1 MKRHLRWWR
10 SFHIS
15 HASDKVGGGDTLGA
29 GEEAP
34 PCSESFSLHVN
45 WRCSCSSLHDAMLRS
60 FSGEGSASWSLSL
73 WAFSSSSELK
83 LVPQG
88 SHLGYKTT
96 ITDLSD
102 FGLCSF
108 LSYFLFFSLLSWLF
122 HVKGVATNLEVKREQ
137 LVAAWKCLAKSQTLL
152 NFILVHLLLT
162 FPRKILN

>member
-60 FSGEGSASWSLSL
+60 FSGEGSAFWSLSL

-96 ITDLSD
+96 N
-102 FGLCSF
+102 
-108 LSYFLFFSLLSWLF
+108 W
-122 HVKGVATNLEVKREQ
+122 
-137 LVAAWKCLAKSQTLL
+137 
-152 NFILVHLLLT
+152 LLLDSAWQKARHFST
-162 FPRKILN
+162 SSLSIFCSHFPERFWTKNFPTKWESNAHRGHIVRVQFYNTDFPR